1 LATAVTAPAG
11 SSRAMTGRG
20 PSSGRRQPPLGRFLG
35 SRARAWVAAALL
47 LSPFLRLPLPGSV
60 SPPAEDPN
68 REELERNLQIARW
81 MAVYDRV
88 AWGTTDLLVKEP
100 KETLAKVGP
109 VWFCMEKGGSWYAV
123 YGRYLSNAY
132 EIALCY
138 RQVSKDGFEKVKPPD
153 FPDKDRFARAISLTL
168 PEIQDTTR
176 RTTVRFNYYVRR
188 EQDRIAIYY
197 LPAFQTDGK
206 LAFGIQHTFVVD
218 ATGGKLVSHER
229 HGHILVGA
237 IPYKERTLTFEM
249 TDCVVPTPQAIFA
262 MMSYRDAFADILT
275 HCRDAYFGMAMRDG
289 QLACV
294 RTPAP
299 PPDPSSVVPGIPAP
313 AISKPPRP

>member
-1 LATAVTAPAG
+1 
-11 SSRAMTGRG
+11 MTDRG
-20 PSSGRRQPPLGRFLG
+20 PSCGRRQPPRGRLPG
-35 SRARAWVAAALL
+35 TRARAWAAAALL
-47 LSPFLRLPLPGSV
+47 LAPLLPPPLHGSA
-60 SPPAEDPN
+60 SPPPAGAAPSAEDPN
-68 REELERNLQIARW
+68 REELERNLQTARW

-100 KETLAKVGP
+100 RETLAKVGP
-109 VWFCMEKGGSWYAV
+109 VWFCIEKGGSWYAV
-123 YGRYLSNAY
+123 YGSFLSNAFQ
-132 EIALCY
+132 IALCY
-138 RQVSKDGFEKVKPPD
+138 RQASKDGFEKVKPPD
-153 FPDKDRFARAISLTL
+153 FPDKDPFARAISLTL

-188 EQDRIAIYY
+188 EQDGIAIYY

-218 ATGGKLVSHER
+218 AAGEKLVSHER

-237 IPYKERTLTFEM
+237 IPNKERTLTFEM
-249 TDCVVPTPQAIFA
+249 ADCVVPTPQAVFA

-275 HCRDAYFGMAMRDG
+275 RCRDGYFGMAMRDG

-294 RTPAP
+294 RAPAP
-299 PPDPSSVVPGIPAP
+299 APDISSVVPGVSEP
-313 AISKPPRP
+313 AILTHPRP